1 MRLPSADPFDLG
13 SVAPGSAHGPARVRH
28 DGERAG
34 ADRRTDGGEGEP
46 VKSEEPENSPVTKPR
61 GSDSF

>member
-28 DGERAG
+28 DGECAG
-34 ADRRTDGGEGEP
+34 ADRRTDRGEGEP
-46 VKSEEPENSPVTKPR
+46 VKREER
-61 GSDSF
+61 A